1 MQPYK
6 SQIHLLEMPLI
17 RSITHTHTHLIP
29 SAATHFFP
37 PLQAKC
43 KCFPDIKVYKSHQWH
58 GAQHYNGVPRAAESS
73 RAEISA
79 ASPGYQRETSFCK
92 FISHCE
98 QASQLVNGAARTTA
112 LFAHSFQSA
121 HRTPSTSH
129 RSPLQLAA
137 ALVLAIKDEGELIS
151 CAHTRRTDRHLNML
165 KSVIHSL
172 SGAIAAHSILG
183 TLFDFFLFLS
193 FYSITLH

>member
-1 MQPYK
+1 MARC
-6 SQIHLLEMPLI
+6 L
-17 RSITHTHTHLIP
+17 
-29 SAATHFFP
+29 A
-37 PLQAKC
+37 LQWC
-43 KCFPDIKVYKSHQWH
+43 
-58 GAQHYNGVPRAAESS
+58 AESS

-112 LFAHSFQSA
+112 LFTHSLQSA
-121 HRTPSTSH
+121 AHRPPHLTSSAPH

-137 ALVLAIKDEGELIS
+137 ALALAIKDAGELIFLV
-151 CAHTRRTDRHLNML
+151 HTRCTNRHLNTL
-165 KSVIHSL
+165 KSLIHLL
-172 SGAIAAHSILG
+172 SGAITAHSIPG
-183 TLFDFFLFLS
+183 AVFDFLS

>member
-1 MQPYK
+1 MARC
-6 SQIHLLEMPLI
+6 L
-17 RSITHTHTHLIP
+17 
-29 SAATHFFP
+29 A
-37 PLQAKC
+37 LQWC
-43 KCFPDIKVYKSHQWH
+43 
-58 GAQHYNGVPRAAESS
+58 AESS

-112 LFAHSFQSA
+112 LFTHSLQSA
-121 HRTPSTSH
+121 AHRPPPLPHLPSSAPH

-137 ALVLAIKDEGELIS
+137 ALALAIKDAGELIFLV
-151 CAHTRRTDRHLNML
+151 HTRCTNRHLNTL
-165 KSVIHSL
+165 KSLIHL
-172 SGAIAAHSILG
+172 FSGAITVRSIPG
-183 TLFDFFLFLS
+183 AVFDFLS